1 MTLLEI
7 WTPCSVM
14 NPWWLL
20 LLTFV
25 PLPVNPKLTRPDP
38 KKNFWTFAC
47 DEWKSPYQLAR
58 WRYES
63 GPQKFAK

>member
-1 MTLLEI
+1 MYRWFLLI
-7 WTPCSVM
+7 
-14 NPWWLL
+14 
-20 LLTFV
+20 LTFV

>member
-1 MTLLEI
+1 
-7 WTPCSVM
+7 M
-14 NPWWLL
+14 NQLWLL
-20 LLTFV
+20 LKLVLVTFV

-58 WRYES
+58 VIYAES
-63 GPQKFAK
+63 GPQKFTK